1 MLFIPPKFL
10 VSGTLLKGRV
20 VFKFTSLSNDSG
32 SSVLNILKFLE
43 LYFPTNVEQEIAS
56 VYFKCFQRDLEQ
68 RPAERL
74 KSDPNR
80 RFRIIDFDKL
90 RSAGQI

>member
-43 LYFPTNVEQEIAS
+43 LYFPTNVEQEIAI
-56 VYFKCFQRDLEQ
+56 V
-68 RPAERL
+68 
-74 KSDPNR
+74 
-80 RFRIIDFDKL
+80 
-90 RSAGQI
+90 